1 MNRIA
6 LVTVLVFSALVIC
19 TNCDTKEPK
28 GEETTQ
34 GEETTHCP
42 CIERETLAGEENFV
56 GIENI
61 SFENY
66 PIVDGSTSAS
76 ILNSLI
82 ACKLLGLRYTWI
94 NASAVLVETWI
105 RPNEEDIPEL
115 HQDFFTKRVKTS
127 QTHGA
132 FMNLIDGEADI
143 ILTHRTIAPDERD
156 YAESIGVSLIETSI
170 ALDAFVFIV
179 NQKNPVQ
186 SLTVDEIRK
195 IYTKEITNWS
205 QVGGN
210 NASMQVFT
218 RPRNSGSEE
227 VFRMLVMNDLE
238 PGNFPEASI
247 SLMSHVFNEIWSN
260 ENGICYTFSNYKD
273 VMAKMCDRVPVI
285 AINEICPSEIT
296 IKNKT
301 YPFISEVRVAIRSD
315 LDHNSMAYK
324 LYEWLQSEHA
334 KYTIAEC
341 GFF

>member
-6 LVTVLVFSALVIC
+6 LVTVVISTLVIC
-19 TNCDTKEPK
+19 SSCDTKEPK
-28 GEETTQ
+28 GK
-34 GEETTHCP
+34 ETTHCP
-42 CIERETLAGEENFV
+42 CIERKTLAGEENFV
-56 GIENI
+56 GIENL
-61 SFENY
+61 SFDNY
-66 PIVDGSTSAS
+66 PYIDGSTSAS

-82 ACKLLGLRYTWI
+82 ACKLLGIRYIWVY
-94 NASAVLVETWI
+94 ASAALNETWI
-105 RPNEEDIPEL
+105 RPNLEDIPEQ
-115 HQDFFTKRVKTS
+115 HQDFFAKRVKTS

-132 FMNLIDGEADI
+132 YMNLIDGIADI
-143 ILTHRTIAPDERD
+143 IVTHRAISPDEKD
-156 YAESIGVSLIETSI
+156 YAESVGVSLIEKSI
-170 ALDAFVFIV
+170 ALDAFVFVV

-186 SLTVDEIRK
+186 SLTVNQIQK
-195 IYTKEITNWS
+195 IYTSQITNWS
-205 QVGGN
+205 QVGGRN
-210 NASMQVFT
+210 SEIKVFT

-227 VFRMLVMNDLE
+227 VFRILVMNGLE
-238 PGNFPEASI
+238 PDDFPEASI
-247 SLMSHVFNEIWSN
+247 SLMSLVFNEIWSN

-273 VMAKMCDRVPVI
+273 VMAKMCERVPVI

-334 KYTIAEC
+334 KYTISEC